1 MNEKEALDIFKKIR
15 TRDLLKKDL
24 KSFLEALMYSTNK
37 SEYAEDEIYGW
48 EKIVQVNLSD
58 AENFYIKTDKPLSKH
73 PKLLIEYGNAES
85 PDTTINTDEDT
96 FTGIMCGRVRLP
108 IELPRVFEV
117 KGDNTQSMIFFML
130 LMLIG
135 QEFWE
140 QERQKKTKI

>member
-96 FTGIMCGRVRLP
+96 FTGIMCGRTR
-108 IELPRVFEV
+108 ISSEDPRIFEV
-117 KGDNTQSMIFFML
+117 KGDNSQSMIFFML
-130 LMLIG
+130 IMLIG
-135 QEFWE
+135 QESWE
-140 QERQKKTKI
+140 QERQAKKLL

>member
-1 MNEKEALDIFKKIR
+1 MNKEEALDIFKKIR
-15 TRDLLKKDL
+15 SRDLLGKDL
-24 KSFLEALMYSTNK
+24 KLFLEALKYFTNK
-37 SEYAEDEIYGW
+37 SKYAEDEIFGW
-48 EKIVQVNLSD
+48 EKIVQVSLSD
-58 AENFYIKTDKPLSKH
+58 AENFYVKTDKPLSEH
-73 PKLLIEYGNAES
+73 PKLVIEYGNAEF

-108 IELPRVFEV
+108 SEPPRVFEV

-140 QERQKKTKI
+140 QERQTKTKI